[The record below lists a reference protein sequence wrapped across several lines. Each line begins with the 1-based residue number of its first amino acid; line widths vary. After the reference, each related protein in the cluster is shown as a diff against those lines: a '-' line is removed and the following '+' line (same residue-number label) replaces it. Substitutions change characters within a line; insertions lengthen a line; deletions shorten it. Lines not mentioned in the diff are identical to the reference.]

1 MFGDE
6 VRTHA
11 ELHDRAARLAL
22 CSPRRGVR
30 AGDRVALL
38 LHNRIEFVEA
48 LLACH
53 RLAAVAVP
61 INFRLAPDEI
71 EYILADS
78 GAVALLPDSPV
89 PGAPPVSMVLE
100 VGPSYEDA
108 VASASPERETPDVL
122 EDDAALMCYTSGTTG
137 RPKGAVLTHRNLVA
151 STLSWIHEM
160 RAGQDD
166 VWLSGQP
173 LFHIGGINGLL
184 PFLVLGA
191 TVIVTPTTTFDP
203 ERDARPHRGPW
214 RHDVHLRADPVGG
227 DLRAARPWR
236 GSIRGQLRVAMWG
249 ASPAPRRTL
258 EAMEATFPNAA
269 IVSAYG
275 QTEMSGATTLLKGPD
290 STRKMGSVGKP
301 MLGVE
306 LRVVDDEL
314 RDVPPGEVGEIVYRG
329 PNVMAGYHGQPEAT
343 REAFAGG
350 WFHSGDLASV
360 DDEGYLW
367 LVDRK
372 KDMIV
377 SGGENV
383 YPAEVER
390 VLLDHPA
397 VADAAVIGV
406 PHPRWVE
413 TPMAF
418 VVPSSTGGVARGRA
432 DRSLP
437 AVPGRLQE
445 ALGDRRWSTS
455 CLATRV
461 ERYSSVGCA
470 KRTVTDSQ
478 QSWSEPMPYV
488 YANVKVKYGQLP
500 AFYEAMV
507 TIKRVMEDN
516 GWRLVGGWS
525 TVIGDL
531 HEVHDLWEVEDAN
544 TVPAGFAGAYE
555 DPEFVEAAAQIAK
568 VADREVLSLVMKTP
582 YSP

>member
-11 ELHDRAARLAL
+11 ELHDRAARLATVL
-22 CSPRRGVR
+22 STRGVR
-30 AGDRVALL
+30 SGDRVALL

-71 EYILADS
+71 EYVLVDS
-78 GAVALLPDSPV
+78 GAVALLTDSPV
-89 PGAPPVSMVLE
+89 PGAPPVSTVLE
-100 VGPSYEDA
+100 VGPEYEDA
-108 VASASPERETPDVL
+108 VASASPDDEIADVA

-137 RPKGAVLTHRNLVA
+137 RPKGAILTHRNLVA

-191 TVIVTPTTTFDP
+191 TVIVTPTTSFDP
-203 ERDARPHRGPW
+203 SAALALIEAHGVTMCIFVPTQWAAICASETVERI
-214 RHDVHLRADPVGG
+214 DP
-227 DLRAARPWR
+227 RR
-236 GSIRGQLRVAMWG
+236 LRVAMWG

-314 RDVPPGEVGEIVYRG
+314 QDVPAGAVGEIVYRG
-329 PNVMAGYHGQPEAT
+329 PNVMTGYHGQPEAT

-413 TPMAF
+413 TPVAF
-418 VVPSSTGGVARGRA
+418 VVPSGPVGVAEDELIAHCRQYLAGFKKPSA
-432 DRSLP
+432 IVMVSELP
-437 AVPGRLQE
+437 RNAGGKVLKRRLRE
-445 ALGDRRWSTS
+445 TYGDRFST
-455 CLATRV
+455 
-461 ERYSSVGCA
+461 
-470 KRTVTDSQ
+470 
-478 QSWSEPMPYV
+478 
-488 YANVKVKYGQLP
+488 
-500 AFYEAMV
+500 
-507 TIKRVMEDN
+507 VME
-516 GWRLVGGWS
+516 
-525 TVIGDL
+525 
-531 HEVHDLWEVEDAN
+531 
-544 TVPAGFAGAYE
+544 
-555 DPEFVEAAAQIAK
+555 
-568 VADREVLSLVMKTP
+568 
-582 YSP
+582 

>member
-1 MFGDE
+1 MPPALEQSRRLVLPEFIGRACRAYPHHRALVFGEE

-11 ELHDRAARLAL
+11 ELHDRAARLASAL
-22 CSPRRGVR
+22 EAGGVR
-30 AGDRVALL
+30 PGDRVALL
-38 LHNRIEFVEA
+38 LHNRIEFVES

-61 INFRLAPDEI
+61 INFRLAPDEV

-78 GAVALLPDSPV
+78 GAVALICDSPPPASGDV
-89 PGAPPVSMVLE
+89 PMVLE
-100 VGPSYEDA
+100 VGPVYDA
-108 VASASPERETPDVL
+108 AVTSAPPREAAPPI
-122 EDDAALMCYTSGTTG
+122 EDDPALICYTSGTTG

-191 TVIVTPTTTFDP
+191 TVVITPTTAFDP
-203 ERDARPHRGPW
+203 EAILRLIEVHGATMCIFVPTQWAAICASDAVKRIDPH
-214 RHDVHLRADPVGG
+214 
-227 DLRAARPWR
+227 
-236 GSIRGQLRVAMWG
+236 QLRVAMWG
-249 ASPAPRRTL
+249 ASPAPRQTL
-258 EAMEATFPNAA
+258 EAMERTFPRAA

-275 QTEMSGATTLLKGPD
+275 QTETSGATTLLKGPD

-306 LRVVDDEL
+306 LRVVDDAL
-314 RDVPPGEVGEIVYRG
+314 QDTAAGGVGEVVYRG
-329 PNVMAGYHGQPEAT
+329 PIVMAGYHQQPEAT

-350 WFHSGDLASV
+350 WFHSGDLARF
-360 DDEGYLW
+360 DEEGYLW

-397 VADAAVIGV
+397 VAEAAVIGV

-413 TPMAF
+413 TPVAF
-418 VVPSSTGGVARGRA
+418 VVAGAGAEPDEAELIAHCRKFLAGFKKPSAVIVVDELPHNAGGKVLKR
-432 DRSLP
+432 
-437 AVPGRLQE
+437 RLRE
-445 ALGDRRWSTS
+445 TYGDQVS
-455 CLATRV
+455 
-461 ERYSSVGCA
+461 
-470 KRTVTDSQ
+470 
-478 QSWSEPMPYV
+478 P
-488 YANVKVKYGQLP
+488 
-500 AFYEAMV
+500 
-507 TIKRVMEDN
+507 VME
-516 GWRLVGGWS
+516 
-525 TVIGDL
+525 
-531 HEVHDLWEVEDAN
+531 
-544 TVPAGFAGAYE
+544 
-555 DPEFVEAAAQIAK
+555 
-568 VADREVLSLVMKTP
+568 
-582 YSP
+582 